1 MSTLH
6 TQTDPTQTIT
16 PTGMIRIDHIG
27 IVVQDMEAALQTYR
41 DALGFRLLQRITIS
55 EQLVEAARNLD
66 CCANKPDG
74 EVAAMWAAFDAAVAR
89 FDRKPA
95 QETKR

>member
-1 MSTLH
+1 M
-6 TQTDPTQTIT
+6 T
-16 PTGMIRIDHIG
+16 PAGSPLDVLREVYDAVTPNPALKFEERVELRREFD
-27 IVVQDMEAALQTYR
+27 AAL
-41 DALGFRLLQRITIS
+41 AAV